1 MNMIF
6 IIKILLLIGRFR
18 YMMKNTMNMVK
29 GVGLGM
35 LAGAAVTM
43 VGSQMM
49 KTDKKQLK
57 KNAGKAIK
65 AMGDV
70 IDGVQYMFK

>member
-1 MNMIF
+1 
-6 IIKILLLIGRFR
+6 
-18 YMMKNTMNMVK
+18 MMKNTMNVVK

-49 KTDKKQLK
+49 KADKKQMK
-57 KNAGKAIK
+57 KNAGKAVR

-70 IDGVQYMFK
+70 IEGVQYMFK